1 MPKLQPSGA
10 NGACSIAAA
19 RGVQRALDMDDVTFS
34 FAGQRGPDALGV
46 LVNRQAR
53 SRAPD
58 RIRDEHVSRRAV
70 APDLSSGRQG
80 SGGASRS
87 TACSPVA
94 NGVA

>member
-10 NGACSIAAA
+10 TRACRIAAA

-34 FAGQRGPDALGV
+34 FAGQRGQG
-46 LVNRQAR
+46 AR
-53 SRAPD
+53 SACSENGRHAAARRIASVTNTYRD
-58 RIRDEHVSRRAV
+58 RPSLPILRM
-70 APDLSSGRQG
+70 RQD